1 MKCIICGKNS
11 ESEYCFQHK
20 RRKPLA
26 VQATTH
32 AANRPKRTLRSHK
45 SKWES
50 SPNEDHLFFKKIWKE
65 RQHNSELSNDYLGSE
80 ALSIYFHHILPKNKY
95 HDIRMD
101 EENIILLT
109 VDEHANVESDIY
121 KYDEIN
127 KRRNHL
133 LKKHNLL

>member
-1 MKCIICGKNS
+1 
-11 ESEYCFQHK
+11 
-20 RRKPLA
+20 
-26 VQATTH
+26 
-32 AANRPKRTLRSHK
+32 
-45 SKWES
+45 
-50 SPNEDHLFFKKIWKE
+50 
-65 RQHNSELSNDYLGSE
+65 
-80 ALSIYFHHILPKNKY
+80 
-95 HDIRMD
+95 MD